1 MSDDWFSR
9 NAWAEFV
16 AVAIIGILATI
27 VRLASDPPR
36 SVARMA
42 WMLSAGLGLSTGG
55 WLMAKS
61 AGLDGY
67 PAFFTAWVIG
77 VMGSEAT
84 LPLIR
89 RWLDA
94 RLGLPPQ
101 PPAPPPKPP
110 E

>member
-1 MSDDWFSR
+1 MGDDWFNR
-9 NAWAEFV
+9 NAWAEFL

-55 WLMAKS
+55 WLMSKS
-61 AGLDGY
+61 VGLDGY
-67 PAFFTAWVIG
+67 AAFFTAWVIG

-84 LPLIR
+84 LPLVR
-89 RWLDA
+89 RLLEA
-94 RLGLPPQ
+94 KLNIPPQ
-101 PPAPPPKPP
+101 PPKTPPQT
-110 E
+110 